1 MKIAITLNILIATI
15 STTPHS
21 ANATEEGPTLLY
33 VYKYLPNSTKTKD
46 YVTGLVNMDSL
57 LVDPGDNC
65 SQMTGAIKIEGV
77 QYSPSG
83 ATLESFR
90 FTDHKGNQ
98 YSVPTNI
105 TKLSNGERGQANRF
119 IRQGKTYFAHIQM
132 CGSGG
137 YASLINLYDLGIK
150 IGIFE

>member
-1 MKIAITLNILIATI
+1 M
-15 STTPHS
+15 H
-21 ANATEEGPTLLY
+21 

-46 YVTGLVNMDSL
+46 YVAGLVNMDSL

-65 SQMTGAIKIEGV
+65 SQMAGAIKIEGV
-77 QYSPSG
+77 QYSASG

-90 FTDHKGNQ
+90 FTDPKGNQ

-105 TKLSNGERGQANRF
+105 TKLSNGERSEANRF

-137 YASLINLYDLGIK
+137 YASLINLYDLNIK
-150 IGIFE
+150 MGIFE